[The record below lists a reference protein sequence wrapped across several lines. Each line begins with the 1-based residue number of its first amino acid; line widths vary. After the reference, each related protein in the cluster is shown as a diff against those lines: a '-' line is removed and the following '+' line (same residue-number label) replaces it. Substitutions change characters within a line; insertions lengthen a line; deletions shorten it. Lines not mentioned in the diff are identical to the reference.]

1 MRELLGEVRAEIR
14 GLREDVA
21 EAKAAAKQ
29 AKDAADTTEKKL
41 EAMKNRGYGFL
52 GGAMLL
58 AGAAGAK
65 IQSAIFGGP

>member
-21 EAKAAAKQ
+21 EAKAAAK
-29 AKDAADTTEKKL
+29 AATETASATKAQL
-41 EAMKNRGYGFL
+41 EAMKNRGYGFI

>member
-21 EAKAAAKQ
+21 EAKAAAKS
-29 AKDAADTTEKKL
+29 AKDAADATDKKL
-41 EAMKNRGYGFL
+41 EAMKNRGYGFI